1 MKDKK
6 LQMIINMVVVINI
19 ILILA
24 LGYYLML
31 KSKYTVKYIKKL
43 SEKSM
48 QCYNYIIEIQSE
60 DIQTKE
66 KYHIKIFQKEKS
78 RREDII
84 SENITRWEVNDVQIF
99 EDRTENERVYSEW
112 KTEQKILYGDNNWWR
127 YVNNEKFKYIGKEKY
142 NNIKCVVLYYEDAEM
157 QGTAGVWTRLSYKIW
172 IDEERG
178 HILKQETYK
187 DGELSEITTYT
198 IQTNCVTDKEIALPD
213 LKDFTK
219 IKGNN

>member
-66 KYHIKIFQKEKS
+66 KYHIKIFQ
-78 RREDII
+78 
-84 SENITRWEVNDVQIF
+84 
-99 EDRTENERVYSEW
+99 
-112 KTEQKILYGDNNWWR
+112 
-127 YVNNEKFKYIGKEKY
+127 KEKY